1 MKAAI
6 VILVIICL
14 VFGGLYLY
22 KEGVN
27 SVLKKELLDAIDK
40 KELEIAVLKAS
51 ITALEDAG
59 EAQAIRTT
67 EIHAEL
73 VSTQRDRNRILIERD
88 DALARMNAASNDEVV
103 EETKRILNDK
113 TIFLRNEYIEFSFR
127 AAKTNV
133 QRLIAWES
141 YRDKEVPNLQ
151 TSLKLAKEETGS
163 VISQLTLMTQQRNF
177 WMNIASMREAQIV
190 DWRDLYKLKNKNK
203 FWVDMAWRAGSF
215 LAGMIFEKVF

>member
-1 MKAAI
+1 MKNII
-6 VILVIICL
+6 VVLVIICL
-14 VFGGLYLY
+14 GFGGMYLY

-27 SVLKKELLDAIDK
+27 SVLKKELMDAIDK
-40 KELEIAVLKAS
+40 KESEITSLKAS
-51 ITALEDAG
+51 ITSLEAAG
-59 EAQAIRTT
+59 EVQALRSA

-73 VSTQRDRNRILIERD
+73 VSTQRDRDRILIERD
-88 DALARMNAASNDEVV
+88 NALARMIGATNNEVV
-103 EETKRILNDK
+103 EETKRILDDK

-163 VISQLTLMTQQRNF
+163 IVSQLALMTQQRNF
-177 WMNIASMREAQIV
+177 WMNIASMREEQIV
-190 DWRDLYKLKNKNK
+190 DWRGLAKLKSKNK
-203 FWVDMAWRAGSF
+203 FWADMAWRAGSF
-215 LAGMIFEKVF
+215 LAGMLFERVF